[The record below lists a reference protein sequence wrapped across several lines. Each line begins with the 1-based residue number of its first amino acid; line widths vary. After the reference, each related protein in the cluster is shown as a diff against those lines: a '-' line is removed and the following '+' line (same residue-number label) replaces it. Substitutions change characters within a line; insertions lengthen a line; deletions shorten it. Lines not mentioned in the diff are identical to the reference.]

1 MTMETDLREQ
11 ARRYGPNYLEI
22 IFISMAITM
31 TIIFAYDRYLA
42 QKIYV
47 FDLKG
52 YLRTEKAL
60 LKAGEIDEA
69 DWQTSLDTIERLLDE
84 KAVNSRHVILMG
96 DAVLRNGEKLS
107 LKR

>member
-1 MTMETDLREQ
+1 MTVETNQKEQ
-11 ARRYGPNYLEI
+11 VRSGPNYLEI
-22 IFISMAITM
+22 ILITMAITL

-60 LKAGEIDEA
+60 LMAGEIDEA
-69 DWQTSLDTIERLLDE
+69 GLQTSLDTIERLLNE
-84 KAVNSRHVILMG
+84 KAENSRHVILMG
-96 DAVLRNGEKLS
+96 DVVLRNGEKLN
-107 LKR
+107 LEQ